1 MSSRTVFPHFAAGIV
16 VKGFGRG
23 SKELG
28 IPTANFPDEVV
39 ANLPSSM
46 GTGIYYGL
54 AKVMDG
60 PTYGMVMS
68 VGWNPY
74 YKNTKKS
81 METHILHVF
90 DEDFYGSWLRVV
102 VLGYIRPELNFES
115 LDLLISAIKNDI
127 STAERKLAQGCFDKY
142 SDHPFL
148 TCPVDTIVKNPAI
161 IASHNVVVIATPTAS
176 TAIQKEASDI
186 TSAGDALD
194 SSCEVEKT
202 TTSDSSSVNGHLT
215 NGHSS

>member
-1 MSSRTVFPHFAAGIV
+1 
-16 VKGFGRG
+16 
-23 SKELG
+23 
-28 IPTANFPDEVV
+28 
-39 ANLPSSM
+39 M

-81 METHILHVF
+81 MFVCCSQALVLQETHILHVF

-115 LDLLISAIKNDI
+115 LG
-127 STAERKLAQGCFDKY
+127 EAQHY
-142 SDHPFL
+142 
-148 TCPVDTIVKNPAI
+148 
-161 IASHNVVVIATPTAS
+161 VVTR
-176 TAIQKEASDI
+176 
-186 TSAGDALD
+186 
-194 SSCEVEKT
+194 
-202 TTSDSSSVNGHLT
+202 
-215 NGHSS
+215 